1 MVRAGKMDT
10 QRYVAALHTQALWA
24 LARNRAYLQSEET
37 PFNAPHTQAALGV
50 RLGGAIPE
58 RRPSAAG
65 APSPR
70 AVRPARPPE
79 AVRPSETGS
88 PTWRYLTRCDFL
100 ADNTGMFFTPQQLK
114 SFVAPVAGVVREALD
129 DGLALLP
136 KMLGLARIQPD
147 PWYDAHVVR
156 RIARDRIEEAAALA
170 EGWSIDTS
178 VANSGIHLAVPAGS
192 IRVAHGDVARVPGP
206 GHSDTRRQFYS
217 QGSFDL
223 FAGSESTS
231 SLTQPVNMLLLW
243 IPSDEGVAL
252 TVAVPSGV
260 WSFGGTARL
269 CAVATLDDEIS
280 GEFDAGDDAGL
291 DLVARV
297 HSEAAQELS

>member
-1 MVRAGKMDT
+1 
-10 QRYVAALHTQALWA
+10 
-24 LARNRAYLQSEET
+24 
-37 PFNAPHTQAALGV
+37 
-50 RLGGAIPE
+50 
-58 RRPSAAG
+58 
-65 APSPR
+65 
-70 AVRPARPPE
+70 
-79 AVRPSETGS
+79 
-88 PTWRYLTRCDFL
+88 
-100 ADNTGMFFTPQQLK
+100 MFFTPQQLK